1 MPGSPE
7 HSQRSANQAPSGASE
22 RADVVILGG
31 TPGGIAAAV
40 AAARLGRSVLLIEY
54 HRHIGGMAASGLGK
68 SDIEHR
74 SLIGGLFRE
83 FTERVL
89 ATYVDRYGPD
99 SNNVHRCAHGYYY
112 EPSVAEAVFEAM
124 VGEQPGIGVRRGARL
139 ASVERGWRVGDRDR
153 NR

>member
-1 MPGSPE
+1 MPA
-7 HSQRSANQAPSGASE
+7 RSVDGLNRTEQAPSRESR
-22 RADVVILGG
+22 RADVVVLGG

-40 AAARLGRSVLLIEY
+40 AAGRLGQSVLLIEY

-74 SLIGGLFRE
+74 SLVGGLFRE

-89 ATYVDRYGPD
+89 ATYVERYGPA
-99 SNNVHRCAHGYYY
+99 SNNVHLCDHGYYY

-124 VGEQPGIGVRRGARL
+124 VRRTARHRRAPRRTPGVGGAFGSR
-139 ASVERGWRVGDRDR
+139 GDRDR

>member
-7 HSQRSANQAPSGASE
+7 HSQRSTNQAPSGASE

-99 SNNVHRCAHGYYY
+99 SNNVHRCDHGYYY
-112 EPSVAEAVFEAM
+112 EPSVAEAVSRPWSAKS
-124 VGEQPGIGVRRGARL
+124 PASACAAARVWHRSNAL
-139 ASVERGWRVGDRDR
+139 ASR
-153 NR
+153 